1 MISRLIVTA
10 FAVMSLLASV
20 PGPAWQAAL
29 AAEEVLGDDSLT
41 RTATVTDL
49 AGRSI
54 QIRIPAQRIMLGEGR
69 QFHLIAAL
77 APEDPLGHI
86 AAWRNDLIESDPASY
101 RQYLKVFPKLA
112 QVPSFAGAE
121 DSLIDV
127 ETAVVQGIDV
137 VLLNIEAMRA
147 TEDARYVEKLG
158 ALGIPVLY
166 IDFRHHPTVN
176 TEPTIRLLGEIL
188 DRQVRAEEIIA
199 FRNEQV
205 KRVTGVLE
213 TNAPKRPKVFIERIG
228 GYTEDCCLSFGN
240 ENFGRFVELAGG
252 DNIGGSV
259 IPATFGQLNPE
270 HVIVANPDHVVV
282 TSAEWE
288 AFVPGGRWIPLGPGS
303 DKNET
308 RRKLEWFTSRPAYT
322 GITAKKRGAFH
333 AIWHQFYNSP
343 FDFVAIQRLAKWF
356 HPDLFAALDPDETF
370 ATFHKRFLPVAYQPG
385 YWVSLTER

>member
-1 MISRLIVTA
+1 MTSRLIATA
-10 FAVMSLLASV
+10 FAVTSLAISFL
-20 PGPAWQAAL
+20 GQAWQDAL
-29 AAEEVLGDDSLT
+29 AAEEVLGDDRVT

-54 QIRIPAQRIMLGEGR
+54 EIRIPAQRIMLGEGR
-69 QFHLIAAL
+69 QLHLIAAL
-77 APEDPLGHI
+77 APEDPVGRI

-101 RQYLKVFPKLA
+101 RQYLKAFPKLA
-112 QVPSFAGAE
+112 QVPSFAGPE
-121 DSLIDV
+121 DSLIDI
-127 ETAVVQGIDV
+127 ETAVVHEIDV
-137 VLLNIEAMRA
+137 VLLNIESMRA

-166 IDFRHHPTVN
+166 IDFRHHPTIN
-176 TEPTIRLLGEIL
+176 TEPTIRLLGKIL
-188 DRQVRAEEIIA
+188 DREDRAEAMIA
-199 FRNEQV
+199 FRDGQI
-205 KRVTGVLE
+205 KRVTDAIE
-213 TNAPKRPKVFIERIG
+213 ANAPKRPKVFIERIG

-259 IPATFGQLNPE
+259 IPATFGHLNPE

-322 GITAKKRGAFH
+322 GITANKRGAFH

-356 HPDLFAALDPDETF
+356 HPDLFAALDPDKTF
-370 ATFHKRFLPVAYQPG
+370 ATFHNRFLPVAYQPG